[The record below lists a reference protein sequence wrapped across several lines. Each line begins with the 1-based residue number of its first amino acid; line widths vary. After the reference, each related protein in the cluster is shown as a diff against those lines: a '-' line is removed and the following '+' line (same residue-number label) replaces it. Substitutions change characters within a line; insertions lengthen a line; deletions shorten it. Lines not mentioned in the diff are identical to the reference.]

1 MIGDCFLRKQ
11 TKIRRKKR
19 LAYVECGAE
28 HMRSWK
34 TFLFIY
40 YRFPPFLEK
49 KWRDL
54 AYILSLYTSIII
66 LQCVCVLFVFV
77 WYVSSFLRRSEWR
90 NGAILFLAPSTIP
103 PPTGCMLYTLS
114 ILHLLWKYRPIVF
127 LFALLSP
134 NLSVLFQF
142 LFSVSKW
149 VQGLACVR
157 TCNQR
162 RYNTR
167 AIFL

>member
-1 MIGDCFLRKQ
+1 MW
-11 TKIRRKKR
+11 RRTYAQLKNFSFN
-19 LAYVECGAE
+19 LLPV
-28 HMRSWK
+28 SP
-34 TFLFIY
+34 LFG
-40 YRFPPFLEK
+40 K

-77 WYVSSFLRRSEWR
+77 WYTCPPFSGVQSGEME
-90 NGAILFLAPSTIP
+90 PSYSWP
-103 PPTGCMLYTLS
+103 RLLSPPTGCMLYTLS

-149 VQGLACVR
+149 VQGLLACVR